1 MICYSYINKETKD
14 KYNERFSKG
23 RYVMEKIK
31 TEIITKVAIAILI
44 VGTIICS
51 MGLTIVAVNS
61 YNNELFGT
69 ESYKVEVGGIE
80 R

>member
-1 MICYSYINKETKD
+1 
-14 KYNERFSKG
+14 
-23 RYVMEKIK
+23 MEKIK
-31 TEIITKVAIAILI
+31 MEIITKVAIAILI

-69 ESYKVEVGGIE
+69 ESYKVEVGGI
-80 R
+80 

>member
-1 MICYSYINKETKD
+1 M
-14 KYNERFSKG
+14 KG
-23 RYVMEKIK
+23 SQKGDMFMEKIK

-69 ESYKVEVGGIE
+69 ASYKVEVGGIE